1 MDNELL
7 QAIKSLFSEE
17 TQKLKDEMEL
27 FKNEMGSELKKVQDE
42 MNDMRNDIYDTK
54 NHVVN
59 IGINLIRMEN
69 RMKTVER
76 KLENVETKV
85 TETHLIIEN
94 EINKSIGFI
103 AVGHVG
109 LVAKLDRMDNTL
121 DEISATVTA
130 LDIIHTKI

>member
-17 TQKLKDEMEL
+17 TQKLKDEM
-27 FKNEMGSELKKVQDE
+27 GGELKKIQDE

-103 AVGHVG
+103 ADGHVG
-109 LVAKLDRMDNTL
+109 LAAKLDRMDNTL
-121 DEISATVTA
+121 DEIFATVTA
-130 LDIIHTKI
+130 LDIVHTKI